1 MKKISPKLILAL
13 QLVVMLYT
21 LSSVAAKMASGQAF
35 LSLPF
40 IVYYGVEILILGF
53 YAIAWQQ
60 IIKRC
65 DLSVA
70 YANRSM
76 AILWSLVWTV
86 IFFHES
92 LTVKNIIVPRLTFL
106 LQLQISSV
114 SSPVCF
120 DALKNQ
126 VALLPFSAPH
136 RTVSLLLP
144 AHGIPDPSHSGPS
157 RHPG

>member
-21 LSSVAAKMASGQAF
+21 LSSVAANMASGQAF

-86 IFFHES
+86 IFFHEA
-92 LTVKNIIVPRLTFL
+92 LTVKNIIGVLIVFAGSM
-106 LQLQISSV
+106 IVNS
-114 SSPVCF
+114 
-120 DALKNQ
+120 D
-126 VALLPFSAPH
+126 
-136 RTVSLLLP
+136 
-144 AHGIPDPSHSGPS
+144 GE
-157 RHPG
+157 

>member
-53 YAIAWQQ
+53 YAISWQQ

-86 IFFHES
+86 IFFHEV
-92 LTVKNIIVPRLTFL
+92 LTVKNIIGVLIVFAGTM
-106 LQLQISSV
+106 IVNS
-114 SSPVCF
+114 
-120 DALKNQ
+120 D
-126 VALLPFSAPH
+126 
-136 RTVSLLLP
+136 
-144 AHGIPDPSHSGPS
+144 GE
-157 RHPG
+157 

>member
-1 MKKISPKLILAL
+1 MKKISPKLILAQ

-86 IFFHES
+86 IFFHEA
-92 LTVKNIIVPRLTFL
+92 LTVKNIIGVLIVFAGTM
-106 LQLQISSV
+106 IVNS
-114 SSPVCF
+114 
-120 DALKNQ
+120 D
-126 VALLPFSAPH
+126 
-136 RTVSLLLP
+136 
-144 AHGIPDPSHSGPS
+144 GE
-157 RHPG
+157 

>member
-1 MKKISPKLILAL
+1 MKKISPKLILAR

-21 LSSVAAKMASGQAF
+21 LSSVAAKMASGQLF

-40 IVYYGVEILILGF
+40 LIYYGVEILILGF

-92 LTVKNIIVPRLTFL
+92 LTVKNIIGVLIVFAGTM
-106 LQLQISSV
+106 IVNS
-114 SSPVCF
+114 
-120 DALKNQ
+120 D
-126 VALLPFSAPH
+126 
-136 RTVSLLLP
+136 
-144 AHGIPDPSHSGPS
+144 GE
-157 RHPG
+157 

>member
-86 IFFHES
+86 IFFHEA
-92 LTVKNIIVPRLTFL
+92 LTAKNIIGVIIVFAGTM
-106 LQLQISSV
+106 IVNS
-114 SSPVCF
+114 
-120 DALKNQ
+120 D
-126 VALLPFSAPH
+126 
-136 RTVSLLLP
+136 
-144 AHGIPDPSHSGPS
+144 GE
-157 RHPG
+157 

>member
-65 DLSVA
+65 DLAVA

-86 IFFHES
+86 IFFHEA
-92 LTVKNIIVPRLTFL
+92 LTVKNIIGVLIVFAGTM
-106 LQLQISSV
+106 IVNS
-114 SSPVCF
+114 
-120 DALKNQ
+120 D
-126 VALLPFSAPH
+126 
-136 RTVSLLLP
+136 
-144 AHGIPDPSHSGPS
+144 GE
-157 RHPG
+157 

>member
-65 DLSVA
+65 DVSVA

-76 AILWSLVWTV
+76 CILWSLVWTV
-86 IFFHES
+86 IFFHEA
-92 LTVKNIIVPRLTFL
+92 LTVKNIIGVLIVFAGTM
-106 LQLQISSV
+106 IVNS
-114 SSPVCF
+114 
-120 DALKNQ
+120 D
-126 VALLPFSAPH
+126 
-136 RTVSLLLP
+136 
-144 AHGIPDPSHSGPS
+144 GE
-157 RHPG
+157 

>member
-92 LTVKNIIVPRLTFL
+92 LTVKNIIGVLIVFAGTM
-106 LQLQISSV
+106 IVNS
-114 SSPVCF
+114 
-120 DALKNQ
+120 D
-126 VALLPFSAPH
+126 
-136 RTVSLLLP
+136 
-144 AHGIPDPSHSGPS
+144 GE
-157 RHPG
+157 

>member
-86 IFFHES
+86 IFFHEA
-92 LTVKNIIVPRLTFL
+92 LTVKNIIGVLIVFAGTMRVN
-106 LQLQISSV
+106 S
-114 SSPVCF
+114 
-120 DALKNQ
+120 D
-126 VALLPFSAPH
+126 
-136 RTVSLLLP
+136 
-144 AHGIPDPSHSGPS
+144 GE
-157 RHPG
+157 

>member
-60 IIKRC
+60 IIKHC

-76 AILWSLVWTV
+76 GILWSLIWTV
-86 IFFHES
+86 LFFHEA
-92 LTVKNIIVPRLTFL
+92 LTVKNIIGVLIVFAGTM
-106 LQLQISSV
+106 IVNS
-114 SSPVCF
+114 
-120 DALKNQ
+120 D
-126 VALLPFSAPH
+126 
-136 RTVSLLLP
+136 
-144 AHGIPDPSHSGPS
+144 GE
-157 RHPG
+157 